1 MLRDAA
7 PALQG
12 VWTQR
17 CGSPAGGLQGLPQ
30 GARHSQQHWC
40 AGILSVA
47 QPPFY
52 CWLRSQDI
60 CLEYGIPTAHSQR
73 FSDAAA
79 AKEYIRGQGVPIVV
93 KADGLAAG
101 KGVVVAHDEQAAL
114 TAVDAILVERR
125 FGDAG
130 PPAAQHACAVPAQQL
145 PTLWDT
151 ELACSVMQAMRWLL
165 RSSWRARRR
174 RFLHLSMAPHA
185 WRWRP
190 LR

>member
-1 MLRDAA
+1 MLSEVLASGDTRSQASVLSHPSYVAACLVLRDDAQE
-7 PALQG
+7 LQG
-12 VWTQR
+12 VRTQR
-17 CGSPAGGLQGLPQ
+17 CGSPTGGLQGIPQ

-40 AGILSVA
+40 AGILSIA
-47 QPPFY
+47 QPPVY

-60 CLEYGIPTAHSQR
+60 CLEFGIPTAHSQR

-79 AKEYIRGQGVPIVV
+79 AKDYIRGQGVPIVV

-114 TAVDAILVERR
+114 AAVDAILVERR

-145 PTLWDT
+145 PTLLDA
-151 ELACSVMQAMRWLL
+151 ELACSVCRQ
-165 RSSWRARRR
+165 
-174 RFLHLSMAPHA
+174 
-185 WRWRP
+185 
-190 LR
+190 